1 MKKFVFTLIVMLG
14 ICQLSIAQL
23 NLCIYKKD
31 GSVVKFLAS
40 NVSSIVFNKEDINT
54 IPQEE
59 KIPEAAVKV
68 EAYEVAK
75 QINVDLADDEKYIVA
90 SDVTKNTGD
99 EIYIYVG
106 DETEGNSPDK
116 IIAAEDLSSAHDY
129 ILVVD
134 DSDYDEIIE
143 IVNTESDE
151 IYELK

>member
-1 MKKFVFTLIVMLG
+1 M
-14 ICQLSIAQL
+14 
-23 NLCIYKKD
+23 
-31 GSVVKFLAS
+31 
-40 NVSSIVFNKEDINT
+40 FNKEDINT

-59 KIPEAAVKV
+59 KVPEAAVKV

-99 EIYIYVG
+99 EIYIYVA